1 MVGGPTNLYYQ
12 NAFSINRLSESK
24 QQKINEILKNS
35 LKVLSRN
42 GYENTT
48 IANIATESGVSRGI
62 LHYYFSNKEDLVSKV
77 LAYAS
82 ENIIQS
88 TIRDIRGKTVEEIAD
103 NIIKD
108 SIQSFRENPDF
119 FAFLFE
125 MWCASRRSE
134 KIKNE
139 LIICSE
145 RVTKSIKKI
154 LDEAVQNGLLKLD
167 TKNTEEMSKVLLA
180 LFNGIAFEK
189 LMHPSKDLDDEGY
202 WIQVRNMISSFIG
215 SP

>member
-1 MVGGPTNLYYQ
+1 M
-12 NAFSINRLSESK
+12 SESK

-35 LKVLSRN
+35 LKVLAKN

-77 LAYAS
+77 LAYSS

-88 TIRDIRGKTVEEIAD
+88 TIKGIRGKTSEEIAD
-103 NIIKD
+103 NIIKN
-108 SIQSFRENPDF
+108 SIQSFKENPEF

-125 MWCASRRSE
+125 MWCASRRSN

-139 LIICSE
+139 LIICSDK
-145 RVTKSIKKI
+145 VTKSIKKV
-154 LDEAVQNGLLKLD
+154 LDEAIQNGILKLNI
-167 TKNTEEMSKVLLA
+167 KNTEEMSKVLLA
-180 LFNGIAFEK
+180 LFNGIAFEM
-189 LMHPSKDLDDEGY
+189 LMHPSQDLDNRKY
-202 WIQVRNMISSFIG
+202 WIQVYNMILSFLK
-215 SP
+215 SQ

>member
-1 MVGGPTNLYYQ
+1 M
-12 NAFSINRLSESK
+12 
-24 QQKINEILKNS
+24 
-35 LKVLSRN
+35 KVLSKN

-48 IANIATESGVSRGI
+48 IANIAKESGVSRGI

-88 TIRDIRGKTVEEIAD
+88 TIKDIRGKTVEEIAD

-108 SIQSFRENPDF
+108 SIQSFKENPDF

-139 LIICSE
+139 LIICSG
-145 RVTKSIKKI
+145 RVTNSIKKI
-154 LDEAVQNGLLKLD
+154 LDEAIQNGLLKLD
-167 TKNTEEMSKVLLA
+167 TKNTEEMSKVILA

-202 WIQVRNMISSFIG
+202 WTQVRNMISSFIG